1 MCIIIVANANKKISN
16 RIIKQAYKNNP
27 DGFGIAA
34 SVNGKLEV
42 IKGLYKPSKIIK
54 IYNQLRTKASGD
66 IVLHFRIATRGNVTD
81 SLCHPFYVN
90 KDLVMFHNGVEID
103 EDIAGHSCSNKDESD
118 TKAFVNNILKNF
130 KKGFQKNKNIMNM
143 ISKSVGDNNR
153 LCFLDSNGVTTY
165 SSSDLWV
172 ESKGILY
179 SNPNLFYD
187 ENYEYINPAT
197 MEYIDDSYYDSEY
210 YDEYMEY
217 KDNIDYY
224 KDYEDVTMG
233 DNYDYVNYGRMDEYY
248 DDRIFN

>member
-1 MCIIIVANANKKISN
+1 MCIIIVANKNKKIPN
-16 RIIKQAYKNNP
+16 EHIKLASELNC
-27 DGFGIAA
+27 DGFGMSA
-34 SVNGKLEV
+34 SVNNKLFV
-42 IKGLYKPSKIIK
+42 YKSISINSDDIIK
-54 IYNQLRTKASGD
+54 LYNSIRQVATGD
-66 IVLHFRIATRGNVTD
+66 IVLHFRFATHGD
-81 SLCHPFYVN
+81 ISDKLCHPFYVN

-103 EDIAGHSCSNKDESD
+103 EDIAGHSCDNKNESD

-172 ESKGILY
+172 ELNGILY

-197 MEYIDDSYYDSEY
+197 MEYITEDFYDRYSDSEY
-210 YDEYMEY
+210 NDEYIEY

-224 KDYEDVTMG
+224 KDYEELDAT
-233 DNYDYVNYGRMDEYY
+233 
-248 DDRIFN
+248 F